1 MSIRSICATQACASI
16 TQKGEFGTNPALR
29 PLWMV
34 PLTSIR
40 ECAARAPESIWVSR
54 NRSRNMETRIII
66 AYSLIAMM
74 VAIAIY
80 GVMRISKWRKA
91 ERRRISGRGGNR

>member
-1 MSIRSICATQACASI
+1 
-16 TQKGEFGTNPALR
+16 
-29 PLWMV
+29 
-34 PLTSIR
+34 
-40 ECAARAPESIWVSR
+40 
-54 NRSRNMETRIII
+54 METRIII

>member
-1 MSIRSICATQACASI
+1 
-16 TQKGEFGTNPALR
+16 
-29 PLWMV
+29 
-34 PLTSIR
+34 
-40 ECAARAPESIWVSR
+40 
-54 NRSRNMETRIII
+54 METRIII

-80 GVMRISKWRKA
+80 GAMRISKWRKA